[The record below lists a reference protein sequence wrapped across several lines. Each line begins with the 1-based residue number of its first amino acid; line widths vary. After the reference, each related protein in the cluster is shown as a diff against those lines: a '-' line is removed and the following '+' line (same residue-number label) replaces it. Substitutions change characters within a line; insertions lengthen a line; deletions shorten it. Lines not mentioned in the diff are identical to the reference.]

1 MDSALRNFAAG
12 LPSGYCSNS
21 RLKQEQDND
30 PDIQSFKR
38 LLLQYPEGKPAAKLL
53 SAESKDVK
61 IFYSNWDQYFL
72 EKGIL
77 YKSPEPANRTRGA
90 DLVPE
95 TSHVFL
101 A

>member
-1 MDSALRNFAAG
+1 MIRF
-12 LPSGYCSNS
+12 C
-21 RLKQEQDND
+21 EQNT
-30 PDIQSFKR
+30 PGAPEFHFKR

-77 YKSPEPANRTRGA
+77 YKSPEPANRTPRYV
-90 DLVPE
+90 VPI
-95 TSHVFL
+95 SFQKQVMYFIHNNYIMQC
-101 A
+101 AYDA